1 MRPFLD
7 EAKDLLAHLVAIPTV
22 SAEGKAL
29 EEGAEAVAGVLEGL
43 GLRAELVRGYGA
55 PVVLAEGGEGEK
67 RLFFYN
73 HYDVQPPDPLELWES
88 DPFRLEERGGAW
100 YGRGIHDDKGEFV
113 ARVMALKLFQEAHG
127 FLPPVVFVVEGE
139 EEVGSPHLGG
149 LVADLA
155 ERFQGAASRGER
167 QAAILWESGGVDA
180 QDRPVA
186 YAGLKGILAVELRA
200 RGAAYDLH
208 SSYGAVVEN
217 PLYRLSRA
225 LASLRDEEGR
235 VLIPGFYD
243 QVRPLTQ
250 AEREAIEDIPD
261 ESEELRRAFGVQG
274 FLGGVK
280 GRAFYERLLTEP
292 CVNINGLHGGYGGA
306 GSKTVL
312 PAFAF
317 AKLDFRLVPDQD
329 PEEVLALL
337 KRHLEAQGF
346 HDLEVVPLEA
356 GEHPARSDLTHPFFA
371 LVRRALEETYG
382 KRPVLYPNM
391 AGSGPMHPFLH
402 HLKAPAVGIGVG
414 YPGSRVHSPN
424 EHIRVADFQRGT
436 LAILRLLELFFLGR

>member
-7 EAKDLLAHLVAIPTV
+7 EAKDLLARLVALPTV
-22 SAEGKAL
+22 SAEGRAL
-29 EEGAEAVAGVLEGL
+29 EEGAEAVAEVLEGL
-43 GLRAELVRGYGA
+43 GLRAEVVLGYGA
-55 PVVLAEGGEGEK
+55 PVVLAEGGEGER
-67 RLFFYN
+67 RLLFYN

-88 DPFRLEERGGAW
+88 DPFALTERGGAW
-100 YGRGIHDDKGEFV
+100 YGRGTYDDKGELL
-113 ARVMALKLFQEAHG
+113 ARVMALRLFREAHG
-127 FLPPVVFVVEGE
+127 FLPRVAFVVEGE

-149 LVADLA
+149 FVADFA
-155 ERFQGAASRGER
+155 ERLRSEAT
-167 QAAILWESGGVDA
+167 LWESGGVDA
-180 QDRPVA
+180 QDRPTA

-200 RGAAYDLH
+200 RTAAYDLH

-217 PLYRLSRA
+217 PLYRLARA

-243 QVRPLTQ
+243 RVRPLTL
-250 AEREAIEDIPD
+250 AEREAIDEIPD
-261 ESEELRRAFGVQG
+261 ESEELRQAFGVPG
-274 FLGGVK
+274 FLGGVR
-280 GRAFYERLLTEP
+280 GAEFYEKLLAEP
-292 CVNINGLHGGYGGA
+292 CVNINGVHGGYGGP

-329 PEEVLALL
+329 PEEVLGLL
-337 KRHLEAQGF
+337 WRHLEAQGF

-356 GEHPARSDLTHPFFA
+356 GERPARSDLTHPFFG
-371 LVRRALEETYG
+371 LVRRALEEAHG
-382 KRPVLYPNM
+382 KKPVLYPNM